1 MRMATKLDKVGGCT
15 TRIFL
20 LSFDHVIL
28 QGNVKN

>member
-1 MRMATKLDKVGGCT
+1 MHMATKLDRVGGYT

-20 LSFDHVIL
+20 LSFDHVVL